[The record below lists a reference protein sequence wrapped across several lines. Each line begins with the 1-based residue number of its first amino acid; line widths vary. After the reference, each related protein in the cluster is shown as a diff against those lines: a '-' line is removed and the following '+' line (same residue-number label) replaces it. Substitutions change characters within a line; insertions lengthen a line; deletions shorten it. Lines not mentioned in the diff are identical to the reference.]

1 MKKLRLLPILSKIIR
16 SLHKTLS
23 QATAIGNHKGS
34 DYTRHRRSTGNKCLS
49 ASAFRYINKSLF
61 WSQVSRWTAV
71 KRYTVNPKRLSGSLK
86 SITAMLFPIVLVLLV
101 GFGKTTYSFTDNR
114 ELHHNVSVSSDRVQ
128 QDEET
133 GQNFLGPEINKNQQR
148 DGKSI
153 ATNIIT
159 QAIIALLAR
168 EQHNITKSSNFPTL
182 VATNISEQCHKDS
195 VIYHQAYLLRVDWAK
210 KSH

>member
-1 MKKLRLLPILSKIIR
+1 
-16 SLHKTLS
+16 
-23 QATAIGNHKGS
+23 
-34 DYTRHRRSTGNKCLS
+34 
-49 ASAFRYINKSLF
+49 
-61 WSQVSRWTAV
+61 
-71 KRYTVNPKRLSGSLK
+71 
-86 SITAMLFPIVLVLLV
+86 MLFPIVSVLLV
-101 GFGKTTYSFTDNR
+101 GFGQTTYSLINNQ
-114 ELHHNVSVSSDRVQ
+114 ELHHNFSVSSDRVQ
-128 QDEET
+128 QEET
-133 GQNFLGPEINKNQQR
+133 GQNLLGPEINKNQQR